1 MVSTFRAVALAALAL
16 SSSACMASVQSH
28 GEYLHTAPFAS
39 FHTFSFVPA
48 KAPPEGYEVTARSAQ
63 IVELMKPIVSEALV
77 RKGYVAAPE
86 GETGDVVFACAAGRR
101 DTTKVRHV
109 SWRQSLVTGEA
120 TEERD
125 FVEGGLVIDAFDRN
139 GGQVWHGASRTE
151 IDPARPSLDALRR
164 AVGAALVRFPA
175 RPGN

>member
-16 SSSACMASVQSH
+16 SSSACTASVQSH
-28 GEYLHTAPFAS
+28 GDYLHTAPFAS
-39 FHTFSFVPA
+39 FHTFSFATA
-48 KAPPEGYEVTARSAQ
+48 KAPPEGYEVTERSAQ

-86 GETGDVVFACAAGRR
+86 GEVGDVVVACAAGRR
-101 DTTKVRHV
+101 DTTKVRRV
-109 SWRQSLVTGEA
+109 SRRQSLVTSED

-125 FVEGGLVIDAFDRN
+125 FVEGGLVIDAFDRS

-151 IDPARPSLDALRR
+151 IDPARPSLDSLRR
-164 AVGAALVRFPA
+164 AVGAALTRFPA
-175 RPGN
+175 RPQN